1 MVRGNLF
8 KISKLKFIS
17 LEIERVTRSEVNQT
31 NNCLSGFVLS
41 PIIRSTSNNSLS
53 TSAFLSSILVKNE
66 VKFKEFH
73 QNLKSFFCGGW

>member
-1 MVRGNLF
+1 MQFIFMDLATFF

-53 TSAFLSSILVKNE
+53 TSAFLSLFPNAIGYHSAVPYY
-66 VKFKEFH
+66 
-73 QNLKSFFCGGW
+73 